1 MPDHAA
7 TPSTGSRTEFT
18 RSLHRSSGSFELV
31 FAPVILAL
39 VGLWL
44 DRTLDTLPA
53 FTVGLAVFGAI
64 GAGVAQYYA
73 YQQRMLRLAED
84 GELHLVRPDGQYHA
98 RNRSDGDL
106 GAAHAAGDASGDSA
120 STDTPATLES
130 GL

>member
-1 MPDHAA
+1 MD
-7 TPSTGSRTEFT
+7 SRSDFT

-31 FAPVILAL
+31 LAPVILAL

-44 DRTLDTLPA
+44 DRTLGTLPV

-73 YQQRMLRLAED
+73 YQQRLAD
-84 GELHLVRPDGQYHA
+84 LAAAGQLHVERPERQYHA

-106 GAAHAAGDASGDSA
+106 GAARSDAIDADDGSSVLPSTPDGSAEQGSGS
-120 STDTPATLES
+120 
-130 GL
+130 

>member
-44 DRTLDTLPA
+44 DRTLGTLPT

-73 YQQRMLRLAED
+73 YQQRMVRLAED
-84 GELHLVRPDGQYHA
+84 GELPVARPERQYHA

-106 GAAHAAGDASGDSA
+106 GAAHAVVDMADDAA
-120 STDTPATLES
+120 STDTAATPGS
-130 GL
+130 GS